1 MDKIETNVGH
11 QMHLEPDGNVRISIL
26 FDGWAFDYIN
36 MKEDDI

>member
-1 MDKIETNVGH
+1 MTKTETYLGH

-36 MKEDDI
+36 MKEDDF